1 MPQRT
6 AVALLAVLALAGCG
20 HSRAVQTST
29 ATRSMTTV
37 VTRTVTTTVPSA
49 GAPVP
54 TPVPAPVPAPA
65 RRLVVGAVED
75 EAKFAPTDADARA
88 HMARAR
94 DAGFRAIAFSAF
106 WRPPLRELPKVERDA
121 LRRAARAAVAASI
134 TPIVDVAQFG
144 GDTPLTDAERE
155 EFASFAA
162 SVPRLVPQVDHVVV
176 GNEPN
181 TNLFWRPQFDASGGD
196 VAAQAYERLLA
207 RSYDAIKAVA
217 PNVEVIGG
225 GLAARGADRP
235 LGKRPTHSPTAFIR
249 DLGDAYRASGRS
261 LPLMDAFSVH
271 VYGES
276 SRVPPTRPHPL
287 SSTIGIADYDRLVR
301 LLREALGR
309 ATPVVYGEYGV
320 NTTIPP
326 ARKRPIPAARS
337 TRSIRSTRRRRP
349 ASTRRRSH
357 SRPASRSSRC
367 SSSSTSRT
375 SPNSSTSRPACITPT
390 ELRNPG
396 SIRWR
401 RPPTPRLR
409 GPFGARAARAATTES
424 RCVEARRL
432 CLRQRQRPRS
442 GNARSFMS
450 IEKAFC
456 DLSGGYDACFAQ
468 RSTWEFWRM

>member
-1 MPQRT
+1 MSQRS

-20 HSRAVQTST
+20 HSRSAQTRA
-29 ATRSMTTV
+29 ATRSATTT
-37 VTRTVTTTVPSA
+37 VTRTVTKTVPRA
-49 GAPVP
+49 AAA
-54 TPVPAPVPAPA
+54 VPAPVPVPAPGPA
-65 RRLVVGAVED
+65 PVRRLVVGAVED
-75 EAKFAPTDADARA
+75 EAKFAPTDAAARV

-106 WRPPLRELPKVERDA
+106 WRPRLRELPPVERDA
-121 LRRAARAAVAASI
+121 LRRAARAAVGASI

-162 SVPRLVPQVDHVVV
+162 SVPRLVPQVEHVVV

-196 VAAQAYERLLA
+196 AAARAYERLLA
-207 RSYDAIKAVA
+207 RSYDAIKALA

-235 LGKRPTHSPTAFIR
+235 HGKRPTHSPTAFIR

-261 LPLMDAFSVH
+261 LPLMDAFSIH

-287 SSTIGIADYDRLVR
+287 SRTIGIADYDRLVR

-309 ATPVVYGEYGV
+309 TTPVVYGEYGV

-326 ARKRPIPAARS
+326 GEEAAYTGS
-337 TRSIRSTRRRRP
+337 QVDSKHP
-349 ASTRRRSH
+349 VDASTQAHYYSQ
-357 SRPASRSSRC
+357 AIALA
-367 SSSSTSRT
+367 
-375 SPNSSTSRPACITPT
+375 ACQPLVEMILFFHVTDEPQLEHFQTGMYYADETPK
-390 ELRNPG
+390 PG
-396 SIRWR
+396 LDQVAQI
-401 RPPTPRLR
+401 
-409 GPFGARAARAATTES
+409 ADAAAAGT
-424 RCVEARRL
+424 
-432 CLRQRQRPRS
+432 
-442 GNARSFMS
+442 
-450 IEKAFC
+450 
-456 DLSGGYDACFAQ
+456 
-468 RSTWEFWRM
+468 

>member
-1 MPQRT
+1 M
-6 AVALLAVLALAGCG
+6 
-20 HSRAVQTST
+20 
-29 ATRSMTTV
+29 
-37 VTRTVTTTVPSA
+37 
-49 GAPVP
+49 P
-54 TPVPAPVPAPA
+54 TPVPAAPVPAPA

-162 SVPRLVPQVDHVVV
+162 SVPRLVPQVEHVVV

-196 VAAQAYERLLA
+196 AAAQAYERLLA

-225 GLAARGADRP
+225 GLAARGTDRP
-235 LGKRPTHSPTAFIR
+235 RGKRPTHSPTTFIR

-261 LPLMDAFSVH
+261 VPLMDAFSIH

-276 SRVPPTRPHPL
+276 SHVPPTHPHPFG
-287 SSTIGIADYDRLVR
+287 STIGIADYDRLVR

-309 ATPVVYGEYGV
+309 TTPVVYGEYGV

-326 ARKRPIPAARS
+326 GEEAAYTGS
-337 TRSIRSTRRRRP
+337 QVDSKHP
-349 ASTRRRSH
+349 VDASTQARFYSQAIALAACQPLVEMLLFFHVTDEPQLEHFQTGMYYADRAPKLGLDQVAQTADAAAAGTVPCPRR
-357 SRPASRSSRC
+357 
-367 SSSSTSRT
+367 
-375 SPNSSTSRPACITPT
+375 
-390 ELRNPG
+390 
-396 SIRWR
+396 
-401 RPPTPRLR
+401 
-409 GPFGARAARAATTES
+409 
-424 RCVEARRL
+424 
-432 CLRQRQRPRS
+432 
-442 GNARSFMS
+442 
-450 IEKAFC
+450 
-456 DLSGGYDACFAQ
+456 
-468 RSTWEFWRM
+468 